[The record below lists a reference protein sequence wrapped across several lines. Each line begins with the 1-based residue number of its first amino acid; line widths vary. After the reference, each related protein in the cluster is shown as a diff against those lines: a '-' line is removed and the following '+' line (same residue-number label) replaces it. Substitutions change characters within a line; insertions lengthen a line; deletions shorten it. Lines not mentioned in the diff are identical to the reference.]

1 MPQDRREV
9 RRQAIHRIRRER
21 GSSPKCK
28 SRFFPWLSGLW
39 RHLLNHSV
47 VSLTLPRDPVIII
60 RNQIVQ
66 QPRFRDHKSWAALDG
81 VQAALGAP
89 AGNGVGRVAGEA
101 GNLLHGQ
108 HVWGVGQ
115 LLFQMAAEEQAAD
128 DLVVESAGQGYS
140 GRFALRIVFVPP
152 AGRSI
157 IPRLR
162 QTAAQVGGH
171 IRLGDLV
178 AAGALAGVDTGHE
191 PALQQ
196 VEGSAGAD
204 VAGFAEVVAAHG
216 IGIGRQQRVDLL
228 CQPVLEN
235 GLFVHGRILL

>member
-115 LLFQMAAEEQAAD
+115 LLLQMEAKQQAAD
-128 DLVVESAGQGYS
+128 DLVVEGAGQGHG
-140 GRFALRIVFVPP
+140 GRLALGTVLVPP

-157 IPRLR
+157 ILRLG

-171 IRLGDLV
+171 VRLGDLI
-178 AAGALAGVDTGHE
+178 AAGALAGVDAGHE
-191 PALQQ
+191 PALEQ
-196 VEGSAGAD
+196 VERGAVAD
-204 VAGFAEVVAAHG
+204 VAGNTEVVAAHG

-228 CQPVLEN
+228 CQSVLGN
-235 GLFVHGRILL
+235 GLFVHVRIFL